1 MTTGSW
7 PIIPPF
13 QELMLKIFYYV
24 KLFTSQ
30 RDHRKAKDAKRVV
43 VVGGGYIGI
52 ELVEAFVESGKQ
64 VTLVDGLD
72 RILNKYL
79 DKPFTDVLEKEL
91 VDRGVNLALGE
102 NVQQFVADEQGKVAK
117 VITPSQEFEADM
129 VIMCVGFRPNTELLK
144 DKVDMLPNGA
154 IEVNEYMQ
162 TSNPD
167 ILLRV
172 IVQLFTTTQVKQ
184 KLYPISNECCS
195 SRYAS
200 RS

>member
-1 MTTGSW
+1 
-7 PIIPPF
+7 
-13 QELMLKIFYYV
+13 MLKIFYYV

>member
-1 MTTGSW
+1 
-7 PIIPPF
+7 
-13 QELMLKIFYYV
+13 
-24 KLFTSQ
+24 
-30 RDHRKAKDAKRVV
+30 
-43 VVGGGYIGI
+43 
-52 ELVEAFVESGKQ
+52 
-64 VTLVDGLD
+64 
-72 RILNKYL
+72 
-79 DKPFTDVLEKEL
+79 
-91 VDRGVNLALGE
+91 
-102 NVQQFVADEQGKVAK
+102 
-117 VITPSQEFEADM
+117 M